1 MNILCDT
8 HVLLW
13 FLDGQNRRFPA
24 ETLGLLMD
32 EGNTLH
38 YSDAS
43 IWEIAIKFKQKRPD
57 FPYDPQ
63 HTVDALNDQ
72 EFLQVP
78 IRLRHILET
87 MKLPAVHG
95 DPFDRLLLAQARA
108 DGFLLLTADRRIL
121 QYQDVLVRAV

>member
-13 FLDGQNRRFPA
+13 FLDGQTRRFPA

-43 IWEIAIKFKQKRPD
+43 IWEIAIKYLCRCRSGCDTSWKP
-57 FPYDPQ
+57 
-63 HTVDALNDQ
+63 
-72 EFLQVP
+72 
-78 IRLRHILET
+78 
-87 MKLPAVHG
+87 
-95 DPFDRLLLAQARA
+95 
-108 DGFLLLTADRRIL
+108 
-121 QYQDVLVRAV
+121 

>member
-13 FLDGQNRRFPA
+13 FLDGQTRRFPA

-78 IRLRHILET
+78 IRL
-87 MKLPAVHG
+87 
-95 DPFDRLLLAQARA
+95 
-108 DGFLLLTADRRIL
+108 
-121 QYQDVLVRAV
+121 